1 MDNLK
6 PFDVREID
14 ETLTRIIDHG
24 GSTYLMFPYVSA
36 LEAMPQFHSVS
47 VTIKGKAATVEDLSR
62 LSELAKK
69 SAVDN
74 AAWFISFSTPWL
86 IPASEVQNLRARG
99 SLRKRE

>member
-14 ETLTRIIDHG
+14 ETLTRIIEHG
-24 GSTYLMFPYVSA
+24 GTTYLMFPYVSG
-36 LEAMPQFHSVS
+36 LEAIPQFHSIS
-47 VTIKGKAATVEDLSR
+47 VTIKGKAASVEDLSR

-69 SAVDN
+69 SAVDS

-86 IPASEVQNLRARG
+86 IPAAEVQNLRTRG